1 MKELTIRLDRI
12 EDAIQDIKL
21 GKIIIV
27 ADDEDRENEGD
38 MICASEAITPELV
51 NFMIKEARAGPCR
64 SDGHDGYRP
73 GQIQRPRPLR
83 LEALHSGR

>member
-1 MKELTIRLDRI
+1 MNELPIRLDRI

-38 MICASEAITPELV
+38 LV
-51 NFMIKEARAGPCR
+51 IPGSKCNSKSINFMAKHGRGLIC
-64 SDGHDGYRP
+64 
-73 GQIQRPRPLR
+73 L
-83 LEALHSGR
+83 ALSKDAFFLANSFCFG